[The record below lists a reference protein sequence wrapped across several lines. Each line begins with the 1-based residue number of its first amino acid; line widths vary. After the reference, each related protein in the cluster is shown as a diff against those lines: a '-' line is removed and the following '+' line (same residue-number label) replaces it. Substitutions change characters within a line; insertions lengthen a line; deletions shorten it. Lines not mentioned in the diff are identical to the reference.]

1 MDHEE
6 YTWKSFDGLEIFGQS
21 WSPQGAARAV
31 VALVHGQGD
40 HSGRYPRLVQR
51 LVEGGCAVYTMD
63 NRGHG
68 KSGGPRAHTPSMG
81 ALMKDIDA
89 LLDRARARFPRI
101 PVFLYGHSFGGEQV
115 LFYGLDRK
123 PSLNGVIA
131 SSPLLGSGI
140 RQPAAK
146 VLAAKVLSRIVPQL
160 TLPHGTP
167 PASLSHDRDWV
178 ESSLRDP
185 LFQAVLSVRT
195 AAEVLRASDWIRS
208 HPSFPVPL
216 LVEQGTDDLYVS
228 PSMTI
233 AFAQGLAGDVTLK
246 VWEGLGHEL
255 HNEARKD
262 EVIDTILAWMSDHAR

>member
-6 YTWKSFDGLEIFGQS
+6 DTWKSFDGLEMFGQS

-51 LVEGGCAVYTMD
+51 LAEGGYAVSTMD

-89 LLDRARARFPRI
+89 LLDRARAGFPRI

-123 PSLNGVIA
+123 PILNGVIA

-146 VLAAKVLSRIVPQL
+146 
-160 TLPHGTP
+160 
-167 PASLSHDRDWV
+167 
-178 ESSLRDP
+178 
-185 LFQAVLSVRT
+185 
-195 AAEVLRASDWIRS
+195 
-208 HPSFPVPL
+208 
-216 LVEQGTDDLYVS
+216 
-228 PSMTI
+228 
-233 AFAQGLAGDVTLK
+233 
-246 VWEGLGHEL
+246 
-255 HNEARKD
+255 
-262 EVIDTILAWMSDHAR
+262 